1 MVVRPDGVR
10 IAGNQLAAADVTGN
24 LKGILFGYYLSVLI
38 ENELNQLAVFFHLM
52 PQAFGIVA
60 VDLDVAVKGLH
71 LCGAV
76 ESIVA
81 VPGLIV
87 RQQVACMIIAEE
99 GSGAVFGVGSQP
111 VARVILIKLL
121 HTLGN
126 AFGAVARFVVE
137 QFFGVAGILH
147 LLQLVQR
154 VIVVECLTSK
164 LFFVGTVAVAVV
176 EVTVVCQD
184 GIAGLDKKPG
194 QVLVLVVL
202 VLFEHR
208 AVLFLT
214 NGAVRVILVGRQ
226 LTIIRTV

>member
-1 MVVRPDGVR
+1 
-10 IAGNQLAAADVTGN
+10 
-24 LKGILFGYYLSVLI
+24 
-38 ENELNQLAVFFHLM
+38 
-52 PQAFGIVA
+52 
-60 VDLDVAVKGLH
+60 
-71 LCGAV
+71 
-76 ESIVA
+76 
-81 VPGLIV
+81 
-87 RQQVACMIIAEE
+87 MIIAEE

-126 AFGAVARFVVE
+126 AFGAVAGFVVE

-154 VIVVECLTSK
+154 VIVGECLTSK

>member
-1 MVVRPDGVR
+1 
-10 IAGNQLAAADVTGN
+10 
-24 LKGILFGYYLSVLI
+24 
-38 ENELNQLAVFFHLM
+38 
-52 PQAFGIVA
+52 
-60 VDLDVAVKGLH
+60 
-71 LCGAV
+71 
-76 ESIVA
+76 
-81 VPGLIV
+81 
-87 RQQVACMIIAEE
+87 MIIAEE

-126 AFGAVARFVVE
+126 AFGAVAGFVVE